1 MNQKYKIP
9 VKKISLKEKL
19 ILYFLLLGIG
29 AITLLSVF
37 SFYSA
42 REALLNRTFKQLT
55 SLRTVKRNQIEQFF
69 DDRTRDIL
77 FLARSPELKELLLQ
91 GGYYRAFYLLDP
103 NGQVTDSI
111 IFNADVSENHSSTH
125 FPEVKALMSGCQAGE
140 VRIMDEKT
148 DPASGRPCMF
158 MGTCLA
164 GNREG
169 KPKKDGILILELS
182 IEAINTIMLNNDPES
197 GLGLSGE
204 TYLVGPDFKMRSA
217 SRFLPNSILRTEVR
231 TKPAIDALEG
241 KDGCIITEDYRG
253 IPVLS
258 SFSKVQVPGLN
269 WVILAE
275 IDLKEAMI
283 PVFEIRTRI
292 LFLSILIISIFFIFV
307 FLISR
312 KITKPLIRLKN
323 AAIHVGH
330 GKYDVT
336 LPIETTDEI
345 GALTEAFNQM
355 ALQIKENTRELQ
367 NERFGRMR
375 SVIDGEEME
384 RQRLSRE
391 LHDGIGQLLIAI
403 KLRLEG
409 LLYTDGKDMEPSIQE
424 LKRYFDTIIDEV
436 RRISN
441 NLMPSVLE
449 AFGITIAFRNLFSDT
464 EELSGVRIQFT
475 SKGNFDDLDKKTKT
489 YIYRLTQEALSN
501 IVKHAEAK
509 EVKVNLLR
517 EKETLTLVI
526 RDNGK
531 GFSIENAGKE
541 GGNGIH
547 NMRERVSL
555 LQGTIDL
562 KSIPAKGTIITIT
575 IPIIIPYVSN
585 QDFPR
590 G

>member
-1 MNQKYKIP
+1 MNQKYKNP

-29 AITLLSVF
+29 AIALLSLF

-55 SLRTVKRNQIEQFF
+55 SLRTVKKNQIEQFF
-69 DDRTRDIL
+69 HDRTRDIL
-77 FLARSPELKELLLQ
+77 FLARSPELQELLLE
-91 GGYYRAFYLLDP
+91 GGYYRALYVLDAQGQIIDSLIIKPKQGELPSKSLLP
-103 NGQVTDSI
+103 MVGQRMT
-111 IFNADVSENHSSTH
+111 
-125 FPEVKALMSGCQAGE
+125 GCGKGE
-140 VRIMDEKT
+140 VRIFDEMK
-148 DPASGRPCMF
+148 DPATGRPVMF
-158 MGTCLA
+158 MGCCID
-164 GNREG
+164 GNWG
-169 KPKKDGILILELS
+169 AALNNKILLLELS
-182 IEAINTIMLNNDPES
+182 IDAINTIMLNNDPES

-204 TYLVGPDFKMRSA
+204 TYLVGPDYKMRSA
-217 SRFLPNSILRTEVR
+217 SRFIPNSILKTTVR
-231 TKPAIDALEG
+231 TKPAIEALEG
-241 KDGCIITEDYRG
+241 REGCIITEDYRG

-258 SFSKVQVPGLN
+258 SFKKVNIDGLN
-269 WVILAE
+269 WVLLAE
-275 IDLKEAMI
+275 IDLQEAMV
-283 PVFEIRTRI
+283 PVFEIRTKI
-292 LFLSILIISIFFIFV
+292 LFLSVLIISVFFIFV
-307 FLISR
+307 FMIAR
-312 KITKPLIRLKN
+312 RITKPIIRLKN
-323 AAIHVGH
+323 AALHVGS
-330 GKYDVT
+330 GRYDVT
-336 LPIETTDEI
+336 LPIETSDEI
-345 GALTEAFNQM
+345 GSLTEAFNQM
-355 ALQIKENTRELQ
+355 ALQIKENTLELQ

-449 AFGITIAFRNLFSDT
+449 AFGITIAFRNLFADT

-501 IVKHAEAK
+501 IVKHSEAK
-509 EVKVNLLR
+509 EVQITLLR

-526 RDNGK
+526 KDNGK
-531 GFSIENAGKE
+531 GFSTENAGKE

-547 NMRERVSL
+547 NMRERVTL
-555 LQGTIDL
+555 LQGNIDL
-562 KSIPAKGTIITIT
+562 RSSPTKGTTITIH
-575 IPIIIPYVSN
+575 IPIIIPYANN